1 MRNYNPP
8 EDESAP
14 ADAFLAV
21 MNKEYD
27 GHRRLFGRG
36 VTNTLIKKVNGS
48 GSASTVPREIVKSL
62 TVSLEIEK
70 GQSDHMQ
77 TELEA
82 NYERRISELKEDHAR
97 QLEAI
102 QKQTEDDREKLVEDA
117 VRKILGKIPPEV
129 IRGYLT

>member
-8 EDESAP
+8 EDESAL

-36 VTNTLIKKVNGS
+36 VTNTLIKKVIGS
-48 GSASTVPREIVKSL
+48 GIASTVPREIVKSP
-62 TVSLEIEK
+62 TVSLEVEK
-70 GQSDHMQ
+70 GQSAHMQ
-77 TELEA
+77 RELEA

-102 QKQTEDDREKLVEDA
+102 QKQTEDDREKLVEDV